1 MKTGGDFRDH
11 LVDLTDGGTRS
22 GDSSTDK
29 QPQRKNTPGRMR
41 LEKWLHSSMKIEMT
55 DGRTLVGSFVC
66 TDRDNNIILGSC
78 TEHLRPDE
86 KVRECWSSHSLP
98 VSVNQAHLGCYW
110 HTGPADATRFR
121 SHAASQMCLQFE
133 DGREEEP
140 RVLGLAMIPGRHI
153 VSICI
158 DEASQPPQPPTSLYT

>member
-1 MKTGGDFRDH
+1 MKTGGDFRDN
-11 LVDLTDGGTRS
+11 LVDLTGGGARP
-22 GDSSTDK
+22 GDNTEK
-29 QPQRKNTPGRMR
+29 QSQRKSTPGRMN

-86 KVRECWSSHSLP
+86 
-98 VSVNQAHLGCYW
+98 
-110 HTGPADATRFR
+110 
-121 SHAASQMCLQFE
+121 

-158 DEASQPPQPPTSLYT
+158 DEASQPPQPSTSMYT

>member
-1 MKTGGDFRDH
+1 MKTGNIDFLEN
-11 LVDLTDGGTRS
+11 LVDLTAPPTMNRMPDTQTTQS
-22 GDSSTDK
+22 H
-29 QPQRKNTPGRMR
+29 RKTSPGRAN

-86 KVRECWSSHSLP
+86 
-98 VSVNQAHLGCYW
+98 
-110 HTGPADATRFR
+110 
-121 SHAASQMCLQFE
+121 
-133 DGREEEP
+133 DGREEEA

-153 VSICI
+153 VSICV
-158 DEASQPPQPPTSLYT
+158 DEASHQRPNQGPLYT

>member
-1 MKTGGDFRDH
+1 MKTSGDFRDH
-11 LVDLTDGGTRS
+11 LVDLTETGNKA
-22 GDSSTDK
+22 GDLNIDK
-29 QPQRKNTPGRMR
+29 QPQRKSTPGRMK

-86 KVRECWSSHSLP
+86 LETTLLRT
-98 VSVNQAHLGCYW
+98 Y
-110 HTGPADATRFR
+110 T
-121 SHAASQMCLQFE
+121 E

>member
-1 MKTGGDFRDH
+1 MK
-11 LVDLTDGGTRS
+11 
-22 GDSSTDK
+22 DSSTLYPSNLVLGLTSRETTGLKKRHD
-29 QPQRKNTPGRMR
+29 TSPGRAK

-86 KVRECWSSHSLP
+86 
-98 VSVNQAHLGCYW
+98 
-110 HTGPADATRFR
+110 
-121 SHAASQMCLQFE
+121 
-133 DGREEEP
+133 DGREEEA

-153 VSICI
+153 VSICV
-158 DEASQPPQPPTSLYT
+158 DEALHSRPNQGALYT

>member
-11 LVDLTDGGTRS
+11 LVDLTDGCNRP
-22 GDSSTDK
+22 GDAPTDK
-29 QPQRKNTPGRMR
+29 QPQRRSTPGRMK

-86 KVRECWSSHSLP
+86 
-98 VSVNQAHLGCYW
+98 
-110 HTGPADATRFR
+110 
-121 SHAASQMCLQFE
+121 

-153 VSICI
+153 ISICI
-158 DEASQPPQPPTSLYT
+158 DEASQPPAAPPSLYS

>member
-121 SHAASQMCLQFE
+121 YE
-133 DGREEEP
+133 
-140 RVLGLAMIPGRHI
+140 I
-153 VSICI
+153 
-158 DEASQPPQPPTSLYT
+158 T

>member
-1 MKTGGDFRDH
+1 MKTSGDFRDH
-11 LVDLTDGGTRS
+11 LVDLTETGNKA
-22 GDSSTDK
+22 GDLNIDK
-29 QPQRKNTPGRMR
+29 QPQRKSTPGRMK

-86 KVRECWSSHSLP
+86 
-98 VSVNQAHLGCYW
+98 
-110 HTGPADATRFR
+110 
-121 SHAASQMCLQFE
+121 

>member
-1 MKTGGDFRDH
+1 MKTSGDFRDH
-11 LVDLTDGGTRS
+11 LVDLTDDSTRQN
-22 GDSSTDK
+22 D
-29 QPQRKNTPGRMR
+29 QNAERHPQRKNTPGRMR

-86 KVRECWSSHSLP
+86 
-98 VSVNQAHLGCYW
+98 
-110 HTGPADATRFR
+110 
-121 SHAASQMCLQFE
+121 

-153 VSICI
+153 ISICI
-158 DEASQPPQPPTSLYT
+158 DEASQPPQPPSSMYT

>member
-11 LVDLTDGGTRS
+11 LVDLTDGS
-22 GDSSTDK
+22 GRPGEAASEK
-29 QPQRKNTPGRMR
+29 QPQRRSTPGRMK

-86 KVRECWSSHSLP
+86 
-98 VSVNQAHLGCYW
+98 
-110 HTGPADATRFR
+110 
-121 SHAASQMCLQFE
+121 

-158 DEASQPPQPPTSLYT
+158 DEASQPPAPPSSLYS

>member
-1 MKTGGDFRDH
+1 MKTTGDFRDH
-11 LVDLTDGGTRS
+11 LVDLTDS
-22 GDSSTDK
+22 GNRPGESGADK
-29 QPQRKNTPGRMR
+29 HPQRKNTPGRMK

-78 TEHLRPDE
+78 TEHLRPDG
-86 KVRECWSSHSLP
+86 
-98 VSVNQAHLGCYW
+98 N
-110 HTGPADATRFR
+110 
-121 SHAASQMCLQFE
+121 E

-158 DEASQPPQPPTSLYT
+158 DEASQAPQPPSSLYT